1 MVSPAQLWRRLIRAR
16 ATPEA
21 ISRGAAVGI
30 FFGFTPLFGLKTLL
44 SMGIARLS
52 GGSAFAAA
60 VAVTLHDVLLPLMPA
75 ILLSE
80 YRLGLWMLG
89 RDAPPP
95 VNLEDLWRA
104 FHWTT
109 FLQDA
114 GLPLLLGSLPVGL
127 VTAVPA
133 YLMMRLLV
141 ARHRRRHPP
150 GEPAGGDRHGT

>member
-1 MVSPAQLWRRLIRAR
+1 MVSPAQLWGRLIRTR

-21 ISRGAAVGI
+21 ISRGSAVGI
-30 FFGFTPLFGLKTLL
+30 FFGFTPLFGLKTLM
-44 SMGIARLS
+44 SMGIARLC

-95 VNLEDLWRA
+95 VNMEDLWRA

-127 VTAVPA
+127 ATAVPA
-133 YLMMRLLV
+133 YLIMRFFV
-141 ARHRRRHPP
+141 TRHRRGDPP
-150 GEPAGGDRHGT
+150 GDSNSGRPGP